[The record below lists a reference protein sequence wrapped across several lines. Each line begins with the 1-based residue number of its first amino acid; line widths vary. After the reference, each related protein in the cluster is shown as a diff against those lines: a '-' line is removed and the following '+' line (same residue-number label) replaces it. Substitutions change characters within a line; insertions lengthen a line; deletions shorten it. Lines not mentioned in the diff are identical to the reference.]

1 VKTTI
6 KRKKKKKKRQKGL
19 VYFRRLPL
27 SSPSPL
33 SLTSWSENEISKC
46 DFKSYLVSLTKYG
59 HEQRPIIDELS
70 QTPPRKRRRSLW
82 VVWMERVFPIDRLA
96 SLKALLGRTWKF
108 PFLNV
113 F

>member
-1 VKTTI
+1 VSGPHI
-6 KRKKKKKKRQKGL
+6 VPDDVILGRRRLRGRKRRRDKKGL

-70 QTPPRKRRRSLW
+70 PTSPRKEEEDCGWFGWSVSLLS
-82 VVWMERVFPIDRLA
+82 I
-96 SLKALLGRTWKF
+96 AL
-108 PFLNV
+108 PP
-113 F
+113 